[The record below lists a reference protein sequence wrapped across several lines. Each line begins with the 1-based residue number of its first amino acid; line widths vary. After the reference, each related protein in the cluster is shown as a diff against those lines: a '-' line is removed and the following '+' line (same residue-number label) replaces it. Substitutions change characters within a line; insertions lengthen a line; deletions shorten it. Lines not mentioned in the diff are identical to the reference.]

1 MVSTVAQRDMD
12 VVLNGLG
19 NVTPVSNVTVRAQV
33 SGPLLKVL
41 FKEGQMVKAGDVLAE
56 IDPRPFQAAFDQA
69 VGQLARDQAPAAER
83 APGPEALPDAAAAG
97 FDFQPAGRYAGCAS
111 APV

>member
-1 MVSTVAQRDMD
+1 MD

-19 NVTPVSNVTVRAQV
+19 NVTPVANVTVRAQV

-56 IDPRPFQAAFDQA
+56 IDPRPFQATLDQA
-69 VGQLARDQAPAAER
+69 VGQLARDQALLQNARLDQKRYKTLLAQDSISSQQVDTQDALVR
-83 APGPEALPDAAAAG
+83 QYGDGQDRPG
-97 FDFQPAGRYAGCAS
+97 
-111 APV
+111 